1 MADTYRLLS
10 IIMFISAGCFGIA
23 SIVVFIVLRVD
34 RAIGNV
40 TGITAKRTIKRQN
53 EEIHKSINR
62 VKRYE
67 YEKLNLAEIDEKTTA
82 KLNDEDKTE
91 LLKNKETEEDITEM
105 TDSTAVLV
113 NNKNDLMDNNMDF
126 EIIKSITY
134 MSLGEFDI

>member
-105 TDSTAVLV
+105 IDSTAVLV

>member
-53 EEIHKSINR
+53 KEIHKSINR

-105 TDSTAVLV
+105 IDSTAVLV

>member
-23 SIVVFIVLRVD
+23 SIVAFIVLRVD

-105 TDSTAVLV
+105 IDSTAVLV

>member
-10 IIMFISAGCFGIA
+10 IIMFISAGCFWIA

-105 TDSTAVLV
+105 IDSTAVLV